1 MRRGCPD
8 WMAPNRKGGSS
19 GHPGDSKISLATSAM
34 VSHTLDATDLSASS
48 CRAASSSFL
57 MCACTWALHLAH
69 SGGSSLHRTRFSMTA
84 ANWRCAMLPLVRM
97 VASRQPDSA
106 SGCALSLAKSAS
118 ALERPSLSGSMSCA
132 TSVSKLA
139 PPDSAALTSADSMT
153 LDLGTEEAR
162 STAPAGGRD
171 WGLRG
176 GGARRVAARAGCPS
190 PTVVAQPKTQ
200 PPATEAN
207 AH

>member
-1 MRRGCPD
+1 MIGSGARRRTPLRAAAAFQKSLGS
-8 WMAPNRKGGSS
+8 WRGGRPQRRLS
-19 GHPGDSKISLATSAM
+19 PRETSAQADPPPP
-34 VSHTLDATDLSASS
+34 VATL
-48 CRAASSSFL
+48 
-57 MCACTWALHLAH
+57 
-69 SGGSSLHRTRFSMTA
+69 TRFSMTA